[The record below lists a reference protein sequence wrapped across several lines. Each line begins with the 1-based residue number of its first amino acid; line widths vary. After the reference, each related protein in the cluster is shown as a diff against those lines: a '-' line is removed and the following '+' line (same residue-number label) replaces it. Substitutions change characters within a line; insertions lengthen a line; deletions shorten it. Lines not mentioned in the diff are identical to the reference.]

1 MRFRRSFVSSILLM
15 TSMLAACASTAVSGP
30 GMTVHFGNAKK
41 GKLIIMRDARTAS
54 GATFANPGGL
64 SPSAEPLMRGKVM
77 GAAPD
82 GRSLPEWV
90 EFSWIETE
98 YPETVMETYEQLR
111 ARPVKV
117 ERVPIRSRIPADVVE
132 EVTRS
137 NQQRAK
143 GKLAELS
150 LWVYFIWYDSGIKFR
165 WSLERGCCT
174 VVRSGGDQFD

>member
-1 MRFRRSFVSSILLM
+1 MRFRRNLASSILVM
-15 TSMLAACASTAVSGP
+15 TSMLTACAGTAVTGP
-30 GMTVHFGNAKK
+30 GMTVHFGNAKQ
-41 GKLIIMRDARTAS
+41 GKLIIMRDARTSS

-77 GAAPD
+77 SAAPD

-98 YPETVMETYEQLR
+98 YPETVNETYEQLR
-111 ARPVKV
+111 ARPVNV
-117 ERVPIRSRIPADVVE
+117 ERVPVRARVPADVVD

-143 GKLAELS
+143 GELAELS
-150 LWVYFIWYDSGIKFR
+150 LWVDFIWYDSGVKFR
-165 WSLERGCCT
+165 WREKRGCCT